1 MGTTLIVMSVVKL
14 AGACGLGIGASGL
27 MKYFHEVEFK
37 FKKKG
42 DKNDNSNGES
52 LREKARSLS

>member
-52 LREKARSLS
+52 LREKARNLS

>member
-1 MGTTLIVMSVVKL
+1 MGTTLIVMSFVKL
-14 AGACGLGIGASGL
+14 AGACGLGVGASGL

-42 DKNDNSNGES
+42 DKNDNSNSES